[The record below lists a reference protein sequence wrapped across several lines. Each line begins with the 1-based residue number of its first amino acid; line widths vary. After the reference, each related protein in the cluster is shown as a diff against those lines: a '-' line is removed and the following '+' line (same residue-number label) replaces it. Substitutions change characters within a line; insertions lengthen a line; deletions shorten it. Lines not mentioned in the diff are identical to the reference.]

1 MFYKKDALENL
12 AKFTGKHLCHSLF
25 FNKVAGLRSTPGDC
39 FSREFIKP
47 GMALCRVSKGMASLL
62 LVIYSSNLFHK
73 CFVLVQSYERWG
85 CVSSSIL
92 QKEKRNELIFR
103 NLKSTLSKCETLLDS
118 VSLVS
123 PKYTYINYS
132 KPITSCFAFFSNNF
146 FNKSYIKWNINS
158 HCKNIISNK

>member
-1 MFYKKDALENL
+1 MLLKIEQNSQENTCAIVSFL
-12 AKFTGKHLCHSLF
+12 IKLQAWGQLRATASPESSL
-25 FNKVAGLRSTPGDC
+25 
-39 FSREFIKP
+39 KP

-62 LVIYSSNLFHK
+62 LVIYSSNLFRK

>member
-1 MFYKKDALENL
+1 MLLKIEQNSQENTCAIVSFL
-12 AKFTGKHLCHSLF
+12 IKLQAWGQLRATASPESSL
-25 FNKVAGLRSTPGDC
+25 
-39 FSREFIKP
+39 KP
-47 GMALCRVSKGMASLL
+47 QMALCRVSKGMASLL

>member
-1 MFYKKDALENL
+1 MLLKIEQNSQENTCAIVSFL
-12 AKFTGKHLCHSLF
+12 IKLQAWGQLRATASPESSL
-25 FNKVAGLRSTPGDC
+25 
-39 FSREFIKP
+39 KP

>member
-1 MFYKKDALENL
+1 MLSKIEQNSQENTCAIVSFL
-12 AKFTGKHLCHSLF
+12 IKLQAWGQLRATASPESSL
-25 FNKVAGLRSTPGDC
+25 
-39 FSREFIKP
+39 KP